1 MTFTDPR
8 DGIFFFLYSFIDK
21 MTSDVIYSKEV
32 NMIYSIRS
40 LKLVVSMAL
49 VKAVIFLERR
59 VELPALST

>member
-1 MTFTDPR
+1 
-8 DGIFFFLYSFIDK
+8 